1 MAIYICHN
9 CKRSLDEDLENIRGK
24 VGRQDVC
31 PHCYADL
38 HCCMNCRFHDVNYT
52 NECREDSRSFIRE
65 RDKSNFCSSFEFIKD
80 EGEDGSEEIEAKT
93 KLGGLFDL

>member
-1 MAIYICHN
+1 MAVYICHN
-9 CKRSLDEDLENIRGK
+9 CKKSLDDELEDIRGK

-31 PHCYADL
+31 PFCYSDL
-38 HCCMNCRFHDVNYT
+38 HCCVNCRFHDENYT

-65 RDKSNFCSSFEFIKD
+65 RDKANFCASFEFIKN

-93 KLGGLFDL
+93 QLSDLFKF

>member
-1 MAIYICHN
+1 MATYICHN
-9 CKRSLDEDLENIRGK
+9 CKRSLDDELEDIRGK

-38 HCCMNCRFHDVNYT
+38 HCCLNCRFHDEGYT

-65 RDKSNFCSSFEFIKD
+65 RDKSNFCSAFEFAKD
-80 EGEDGSEEIEAKT
+80 EGEDGSEEIDAKSQLSDLF
-93 KLGGLFDL
+93 KL